1 MQGSLNTGRLMDLM
15 GISSSFYFQA
25 EVKEIWIWSE
35 AVDVIFSGLSRV
47 LLIFVWQAP
56 GLWFVQSV
64 LKVLICA
71 WSLLVSEIS
80 GCISDLPLC
89 CSITLGTQKKPT
101 YSMLTGSSAVFKSPT
116 DRPFSLDCPLSAW
129 GISAITAIPK
139 AQGICCYHELK
150 HV

>member
-56 GLWFVQSV
+56 GL
-64 LKVLICA
+64 
-71 WSLLVSEIS
+71 
-80 GCISDLPLC
+80 
-89 CSITLGTQKKPT
+89 
-101 YSMLTGSSAVFKSPT
+101 
-116 DRPFSLDCPLSAW
+116 
-129 GISAITAIPK
+129 
-139 AQGICCYHELK
+139 
-150 HV
+150 